1 MQKFYENTGAFMRKK
16 IIKIYAVILSIG
28 LAYFLIIRLT
38 GFSLPC
44 FYLKTTGYQ
53 CPGCG
58 ATRMFMALFR
68 LDFAAA
74 FSYHPVLM
82 ILFFL
87 WNAIALLCLTE
98 KVKFVQKE
106 GFLMAMLAISVVALL
121 IFCYFR
127 NMA

>member
-1 MQKFYENTGAFMRKK
+1 MRKK
-16 IIKIYAVILSIG
+16 ILKIYAVVLSVG
-28 LAYFLIIRLT
+28 LAYFLFYRFT
-38 GFSLPC
+38 GLGIPC
-44 FYLKTTGYQ
+44 LYLKTTGYL

-58 ATRMFMALFR
+58 ATRMFLALFR

-74 FSYHPVLM
+74 FSYHPVLLTLLLM
-82 ILFFL
+82 
-87 WNAIALLCLTE
+87 WNMIALLCCTE

-106 GFLMAMLAISVVALL
+106 GFLLTVLAVSITAML